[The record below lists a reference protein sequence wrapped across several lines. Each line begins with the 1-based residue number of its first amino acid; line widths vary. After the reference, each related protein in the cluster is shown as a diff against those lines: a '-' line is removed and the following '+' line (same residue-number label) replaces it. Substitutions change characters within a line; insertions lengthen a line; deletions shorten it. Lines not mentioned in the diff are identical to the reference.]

1 MESAGRVVR
10 TGEWAAGSAA
20 PGCGGADHGRAPST
34 AQGLRT
40 PSVFAPAPLG
50 AQHARTDIGA
60 VHSLQ
65 RGVDGLLILGERTG
79 SQQRNDLNI
88 SLPSHC
94 CPTPCIQASITLTL
108 EAVTVAH
115 QRGFWRRGRPVAILG
130 GRAHQVCRAQPGHSR
145 RRRGSVGHGARWR
158 RCAAWCRSSR
168 RQGPRGATQ
177 EPGGADEPG
186 PLAQVRPEAAD
197 RDTCADHQ
205 GVGADPACAVPDR
218 AELPASQTRTKRMIG
233 RPA

>member
-1 MESAGRVVR
+1 MESVGRVVR
-10 TGEWAAGSAA
+10 TGEWGQARRRPASEPLVSSCRGSSAG
-20 PGCGGADHGRAPST
+20 DGRAAST

-50 AQHARTDIGA
+50 AQHDRTDIGA

-145 RRRGSVGHGARWR
+145 WRRGSVGHGARWH

-168 RQGPRGATQ
+168 RQGP
-177 EPGGADEPG
+177 
-186 PLAQVRPEAAD
+186 
-197 RDTCADHQ
+197 
-205 GVGADPACAVPDR
+205 
-218 AELPASQTRTKRMIG
+218 
-233 RPA
+233 

>member
-1 MESAGRVVR
+1 MGGRLGGARPRRHWRRAGGSSAG
-10 TGEWAAGSAA
+10 
-20 PGCGGADHGRAPST
+20 DGRAAST

-94 CPTPCIQASITLTL
+94 YPTPCIQASITSTL

-130 GRAHQVCRAQPGHSR
+130 VGHIKSVGRNRDIVGGGMDPLVTAHDVAAAQHGADHLGGKVLGVR
-145 RRRGSVGHGARWR
+145 RRSRAASMSQARWR
-158 RCAAWCRSSR
+158 RYGWRAPI
-168 RQGPRGATQ
+168 GI
-177 EPGGADEPG
+177 
-186 PLAQVRPEAAD
+186 
-197 RDTCADHQ
+197 
-205 GVGADPACAVPDR
+205 PARIIR
-218 AELPASQTRTKRMIG
+218 A
-233 RPA
+233 